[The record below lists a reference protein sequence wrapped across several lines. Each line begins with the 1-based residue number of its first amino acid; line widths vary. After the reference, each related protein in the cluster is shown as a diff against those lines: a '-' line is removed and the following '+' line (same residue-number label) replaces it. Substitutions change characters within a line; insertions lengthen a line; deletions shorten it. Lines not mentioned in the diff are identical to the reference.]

1 MNNNK
6 IADKAINYLNKEK
19 YGKLS
24 RLLLKNKDNEELFDI
39 LLNNFMFVKIYL
51 GNSLIDETFSKLGI
65 NVQKKLIDGQPDLFR
80 LACDD
85 LRNDREFIEKMQKK
99 VDSGTYNGEKD
110 FSFYKYLG
118 SKLDNDPEYLLSI
131 QDKDPIAFLHS
142 IGRVPYSMEVI
153 KSFFDK
159 YPFYV
164 TSLPD
169 SLKYDFDYVINL
181 IEKIPSETL
190 LIYLM
195 GMDYDYLNQA
205 PIKNTII
212 NKAGKKV
219 YNQILLNALSDD
231 PKKLQ
236 NMSFE
241 EIKDIILLDPLA
253 FVNENNVGTLFTLRN
268 QKDIMMLIHSINK
281 VSKITFN
288 KINTPSKLAKL
299 LSSLSS
305 SFKEN
310 LSYEYINKVVEDNW
324 EQIRPWVEQVDE
336 THKMLDGTISPFAN
350 YDCFYKIYNLLIGI
364 ESNKLGD
371 MFKVFIN
378 SKLRNS
384 KYAEGIRNIT
394 VTDENLYFLRFIC
407 TSNLFNSDDKTIAF
421 ANKLFL
427 RISDWNHSP
436 YETVDFIE
444 RLFSDSKLVNI
455 LKNENIDTLDNT
467 LLLNVYNYVRTCL
480 NLVCPISKLEE
491 LKDFNKFIDANIEK
505 IPNDNIND
513 KKHRILIQFFQIDL
527 GIAENV
533 LYAYFSADS
542 NSSLYKNNPDIL
554 YLKQALER
562 IVFADDMEALNQIE
576 MQLSNQK
583 SIVTFIDIE
592 NAINK
597 IKISYGKEIKDTL
610 FKTDKVSGVIDVSDI
625 DFSLLVHVIGAYNE
639 APPGD
644 IYESWNSKEGTAASK
659 EGLDANAISTSFI
672 ASNNLGTFLPN
683 DNSVILGFANLPD
696 DYLEIMSC
704 IDMNSVGFD
713 AGRQSKF
720 LTPKE
725 LCDNTRHGYDE
736 LVIRRK
742 TGKFAEAKLQPS
754 YIVCFDQINDESR
767 IASEKFGIPIVFI
780 DREKVAKRQHA
791 KIVNM
796 VEEFKST
803 LDPNLISSIVCEQEN
818 NRSGLKIARPDLVEQ
833 YFSTDFRQKN
843 INTLYDCINLGL
855 KEGNPNAIEA
865 MQVFVSSI
873 ESEKE
878 KFKTTIDIGPQ
889 LANNFDIQYEE
900 LVENFENNKMYN
912 SEKVSTNDLSSI
924 EAYNKFIECRK
935 KLSLSESMELQE
947 MNMKNALSIEYE
959 DVNLKGA
966 DKK

>member
-19 YGKLS
+19 YDKLS
-24 RLLLKNKDNEELFDI
+24 KLLLKNRDNEELFDI
-39 LLNNFMFVKIYL
+39 LLNNFLFVNIYL
-51 GNSLIDETFSKLGI
+51 SRNFISDVFSKLNI
-65 NVQKKLIDGQPDLFR
+65 EIQKKLIEEQPNLFSG
-80 LACDD
+80 ASDV
-85 LRNDREFIEKMQKK
+85 LRNDREYIEKMQKK
-99 VDSGTYNGEKD
+99 MDSGAYNREKQ

-131 QDKDPIAFLHS
+131 QDKDPIAFLRS

-153 KSFFDK
+153 KAFFDK

-169 SLKYDFDYVINL
+169 SLKYDFDYVISL
-181 IEKIPSETL
+181 IEKIPSATL
-190 LIYLM
+190 LIYLI
-195 GMDYDYLNQA
+195 GMDYDYLNQT

-253 FVNENNVGTLFTLRN
+253 FTSENNVSTLFTLRN

-281 VSKITFN
+281 VSKTTFN
-288 KINTPSKLAKL
+288 KINSPSKLAKL

-310 LSYEYINKVVEDNW
+310 LSYEYINKMVEDNW
-324 EQIRPWVEQVDE
+324 KQILPWVEQVDE
-336 THKMLDGTISPFAN
+336 THKMLDGTISPFEN

-371 MFKVFIN
+371 MFKVFMN
-378 SKLRNS
+378 SELRNS
-384 KYAEGIRNIT
+384 RFAEGIRDIT
-394 VTDENLYFLRFIC
+394 VTDDNLYFLQLIC
-407 TSNLFNSDDKTIAF
+407 TSNLFNSDNNTISF
-421 ANKLFL
+421 ANKIFL
-427 RISDWNHSP
+427 KISDWNNNP

-455 LKNENIDTLDNT
+455 LKNTNIDVLDNT
-467 LLLNVYNYVRTCL
+467 LLLNVYNYVRTGL
-480 NLVCPISKLEE
+480 NVICPVSNLAE
-491 LKDFNKFIDANIEK
+491 LKDFNKFIDSNIEK

-513 KKHRILIQFFQIDL
+513 KKHRLLLQFFQIDL
-527 GIAENV
+527 TIAKDV
-533 LYAYFSADS
+533 LHSYLSSDA

-554 YLKQALER
+554 YLKQALEK
-562 IVFADDMEALNQIE
+562 IVFADNIETLNQIE
-576 MQLSNQK
+576 MQLSNQN
-583 SIVTFIDIE
+583 SRVTFVDIE
-592 NAINK
+592 NTINK
-597 IKISYGKEIKDTL
+597 IKMSYGKEIKASL
-610 FKTDKVSGVIDVSDI
+610 FKTDKASGVIDVSDI
-625 DFSLLVHVIGAYNE
+625 DFNLLVHVVGAYGE
-639 APPGD
+639 TPDGD
-644 IYESWNSKEGTAASK
+644 IYESWNSKERTSSTS
-659 EGLDANAISTSFI
+659 ISTSFI
-672 ASNNLGTFLPN
+672 SSDNLGTALMN
-683 DNSVILGFANLPD
+683 SHSVILGFADLPD
-696 DYLEIMSC
+696 DYLEVMSSM
-704 IDMNSVGFD
+704 DMVSAD
-713 AGRQSKF
+713 IYSRRQSKF
-720 LTPKE
+720 LNSKE
-725 LCDNTRHGYDE
+725 LKDNTRHGHNE
-736 LVIRRK
+736 IVTRRRK
-742 TGKFAEAKLQPS
+742 GKFTEEKLQPS

-767 IASEKFGIPIVFI
+767 VASEKFGIPIVFI
-780 DREKVAKRQHA
+780 DREKVAKRQHS

-818 NRSGLKIARPDLVEQ
+818 NRAGFRLGRPDLVEQ

-843 INTLYDCINLGL
+843 INILYDCINLGL
-855 KEGNPNAIEA
+855 KEGKANAIEA

-873 ESEKE
+873 ENEKE
-878 KFKTTIDIGPQ
+878 KFIVSRDESPRR
-889 LANNFDIQYEE
+889 ANNYDIQYEE
-900 LVENFENNKMYN
+900 LVDNFKNNKMYN
-912 SEKVSTNDLSSI
+912 SEKVSINDLSSL
-924 EAYNKFIECRK
+924 EAYKKFIECRK

>member
-6 IADKAINYLNKEK
+6 IAEKAINYLNKEK

-24 RLLLKNKDNEELFDI
+24 RLLLKNRDNEELFDI

-65 NVQKKLIDGQPDLFR
+65 NVQKKLIDVQPDLFR

-85 LRNDREFIEKMQKK
+85 LRNDRDYIEKMQKK
-99 VDSGTYNGEKD
+99 VDSGTYKEEKH

-131 QDKDPIAFLHS
+131 QDKDPIAFLRS
-142 IGRVPYSMEVI
+142 IDRVPYSMETI

-164 TSLPD
+164 ASLPE
-169 SLKYDFDYVINL
+169 SLKYDFDYVISL
-181 IEKIPSETL
+181 IEKIPGETL
-190 LIYLM
+190 FFYLQ
-195 GMDYDYLNQA
+195 GMNYDYLNQA
-205 PIKNTII
+205 SIKNTII

-253 FVNENNVGTLFTLRN
+253 FVNENNVSTFFNLRN

-281 VSKITFN
+281 VSKTTFN
-288 KINTPSKLAKL
+288 KINSPSKLAKL
-299 LSSLSS
+299 LFELSS

-310 LSYEYINKVVEDNW
+310 LSYEYINKMVEDNW
-324 EQIRPWVEQVDE
+324 EQILPWVEQVDE
-336 THKMLDGTISPFAN
+336 THKMFDGSIGSFES

-407 TSNLFNSDDKTIAF
+407 TSNLFNSDDETIAF

-427 RISDWNHSP
+427 RISEWNHSP

-444 RLFSDSKLVNI
+444 RLFSDSKLVNM
-455 LKNENIDTLDNT
+455 LKVENIDTIDKT
-467 LLLNVYNYVRTCL
+467 ILLNVYEYVRTGL
-480 NLVCPISKLEE
+480 NIFPISKLEE
-491 LKDFNKFIDANIEK
+491 LTDFTRFIDSNIDK
-505 IPNDNIND
+505 IPSDRITD
-513 KKHRILIQFFQIDL
+513 KKNKVLLNYFQIDL
-527 GIAENV
+527 SIAENV

-562 IVFADDMEALNQIE
+562 IVFADDMEDLNQIE
-576 MQLSNQK
+576 IQLSNQK
-583 SIVTFIDIE
+583 SRVTFIDVE
-592 NAINK
+592 NSINK
-597 IKISYGKEIKDTL
+597 IKASYGKEIKDSL
-610 FKTDKVSGVIDVSDI
+610 FKTDKTFGVIDVSDI

-672 ASNNLGTFLPN
+672 SSNNLGTVLPN
-683 DNSVILGFANLPD
+683 KHSVILGFANLPD

-704 IDMNSVGFD
+704 IDMNSVGFA

-742 TGKFAEAKLQPS
+742 TGKFAEGKLQPS

-767 IASEKFGIPIVFI
+767 VASGKFGIPIVFI
-780 DREKVAKRQHA
+780 DREKVAKRQHT

-803 LDPNLISSIVCEQEN
+803 LDPNLISLIVCEQEN
-818 NRSGLKIARPDLVEQ
+818 NRSGLRIARPDLVEQ
-833 YFSTDFRQKN
+833 YFSTPFRQKN
-843 INTLYDCINLGL
+843 INALYDCINLGL
-855 KEGNPNAIEA
+855 KQKKPNAIKA

-889 LANNFDIQYEE
+889 LANNYDMQYEE
-900 LVENFENNKMYN
+900 LIESFKNNKMYDKEEVEVN
-912 SEKVSTNDLSSI
+912 NLSPS
-924 EAYNKFIECRK
+924 EAYNKFIECRE

-947 MNMKNALSIEYE
+947 MNMQNVESMEHE
-959 DVNLKGA
+959 DVNLKGV